1 MHLVE
6 RMTLD
11 PCRCIG
17 CGKGNT
23 PDGDTGELGP
33 FIDLEMEVGWNDH
46 AYLCTDC
53 GVKVGALSD
62 MISADEHKDL
72 KREIRRKEHDNHEL
86 TVKVEDLTRRLRGT
100 QKRLLKVS

>member
-1 MHLVE
+1 MI
-6 RMTLD
+6 LD

-23 PDGDTGELGP
+23 PDGQTGELGP

-53 GVKVGALSD
+53 GVSVGALSD
-62 MISADEHKDL
+62 MITADEHKDL
-72 KREIRRKEHDNHEL
+72 TRALRVKDHEVHDL
-86 TVKVEDLTRRLRGT
+86 MAKVDDLTRRLKAT
-100 QKRLLKVS
+100 QKRLLKVA

>member
-11 PCRCIG
+11 PCRCIN

-23 PDGDTGELGP
+23 PDGDTGEIGP
-33 FIDLEMEVGWNDH
+33 FIDLETEVGWNDH

-53 GVKVGALSD
+53 GVSVGSLAE
-62 MISADEHKDL
+62 MITADEHKDL
-72 KREIRRKEHDNHEL
+72 KRALRVKDHTVHEL
-86 TVKVEDLTRRLRGT
+86 SSKVEELTRRLKAT
-100 QKRLLKVS
+100 QKRLLKVA